1 MSPAKKQKLENGSVA
16 ASNGSS
22 VDDGSVDEMLDE
34 LAGSRA
40 KVADDVSEYA
50 FNKNRVR
57 LLAGNE
63 GKIAHYVTIGL
74 LLLFGSAVFT
84 EWIGL

>member
-1 MSPAKKQKLENGSVA
+1 
-16 ASNGSS
+16 
-22 VDDGSVDEMLDE
+22 MLDE

-63 GKIAHYVTIGL
+63 GKIVHYVTIGL
-74 LLLFGSAVFT
+74 HKLTQKQQKLSQIT
-84 EWIGL
+84 QIT